1 MEGGPPRDRGDG
13 TLGSSARVGGKQRRC
28 DEGGVM
34 GAGSSALAAA
44 VAACTVGFSRA
55 VRRTPVPSYAIT

>member
-1 MEGGPPRDRGDG
+1 
-13 TLGSSARVGGKQRRC
+13 
-28 DEGGVM
+28 M

-55 VRRTPVPSYAIT
+55 VRRTPIPSYAIT